1 MNGDLSKAFRLI
13 DNCAEEQRRS
23 AAIPGMAIAITDRE
37 KVLHVSTFGH
47 SDLSSRTPVSPE
59 TMFEIGSISK
69 SFASVI
75 ALQLVDEGRLDLHRP
90 VSEYLPWFEVRS
102 SFKPI
107 TLHHLMSHTAG
118 IMTGTEATMGGMTEA
133 MALRET
139 DVTAE
144 PGTFFHYSNTG
155 YKIVGLVIEKVL
167 GETFGTSLKKR
178 IFEPLGM
185 NSSEPVITSDLRER
199 LAVGYAHM
207 HDDRPRPLDGKYVPA
222 TWAESDTADGSISST
237 ASDMAAYMRM
247 LLNRGEGPVGTLL
260 SSKSHDLLVQKVIKP
275 DDSVHGESYGYGLDV
290 GEEDGHVLI
299 GHTGG
304 MIGFVSSM
312 LLDMESGFGVII
324 LINCSSFDPKA
335 ALCRAI
341 LRVLRSA
348 AEGESLQPPKTI
360 DPKLIENASEYEG
373 TYASGSRELR
383 IVAKGKR
390 LFIDGRPPVP
400 LESRGKDEFFARSP
414 DYNLFLMRFGRKGEK
429 VVEVTYGPDWYV
441 GESYTGP
448 KAFKHSRRWEAYP
461 GHFRTHDPWVQ
472 NFRIILRKGAL
483 VMVESFPP
491 GSEQPLIPLGE
502 DAFRIGADERSP
514 ETIRFDMLLEGK
526 AMRAT
531 LSGCECYRFFTP

>member
-1 MNGDLSKAFRLI
+1 MNGDLGEAFRLI
-13 DNCAEEQRRS
+13 DSYAEEQRRF

-59 TMFEIGSISK
+59 TLFEIGSISK

-118 IMTGTEATMGGMTEA
+118 IMMGTEATMGAITEA

-155 YKIVGLVIEKVL
+155 YKIVGLVLEKVL
-167 GETFGTSLKKR
+167 GETFPTALKKR
-178 IFEPLGM
+178 VFEPLGM

-199 LAVGYAHM
+199 LAVGHAPM
-207 HDDRPRPLDGKYVPA
+207 HDDRPRSLDGKYVPA

-237 ASDMAAYMRM
+237 AIDMAAYMRM
-247 LLNRGEGPVGTLL
+247 LLNRGKGPKGPLL
-260 SSKSHDLLVQKVIKP
+260 TSKSYDLLVQKVIRP
-275 DDSVHGESYGYGLDV
+275 DDSVHNESYGYGLDV
-290 GEEDGHVLI
+290 RDEGGHVLI

-304 MIGFVSSM
+304 MVGFVSSM
-312 LLDMESGFGVII
+312 LTDMESGFGVVI
-324 LINCSSFDPKA
+324 LVNCSSYDLKA
-335 ALCRAI
+335 DLCKTV

-348 AEGESLQPPKTI
+348 ADEEPLQPPRTV
-360 DPKLIENASEYEG
+360 DPTQIENASEFEG
-373 TYASGSRELR
+373 TYASGSKKLR

-390 LFIDGRPPVP
+390 LFIDGGAPVP

-414 DYNLFLMRFGRKGEK
+414 EYDLFLIRFGRKDGK

-441 GESYTGP
+441 GESYAGP
-448 KAFKHSRRWEAYP
+448 KAFKHSRRWEAYT
-461 GHFRTHDPWVQ
+461 GHFRTHNPWIS

-483 VMVESFPP
+483 ALVEPS
-491 GSEQPLIPLGE
+491 GNEQLLTPIGE
-502 DAFRIGADERSP
+502 DAFRIGADVRSP
-514 ETIRFDMLLEGK
+514 EMINFDMLLDGK

-531 LSGCECYRFFTP
+531 LSGCECYRVFTP